1 MFDMDL
7 NTSDTKQ
14 VSGFPQILRDGSL
27 VFPQKLLRLKV
38 HLKNNYYFWTSKTEC
53 PQLKGK

>member
-1 MFDMDL
+1 MFDKDL

-14 VSGFPQILRDGSL
+14 VSGFPQILIDARL

-38 HLKNNYYFWTSKTEC
+38 HLKNNYYFWIS
-53 PQLKGK
+53 

>member
-1 MFDMDL
+1 MFDKDL

-14 VSGFPQILRDGSL
+14 VSEFPQILRDGRL

-38 HLKNNYYFWTSKTEC
+38 HLKNNYYFWIS
-53 PQLKGK
+53 